1 MLLHRKPSCTL
12 VVPAE
17 DSTGTGAHNYQ
28 PSEQTWLPNKHICA
42 LSLLRLIPVFPLSA
56 CRAFHS
62 FVLLGPGAS
71 WLKLDWGRASFTAS
85 EREERLLHASLD
97 LFSLANFPPLLAVPY
112 TSGPF
117 RVPWR
122 LSLFRS
128 AFLSNA
134 ILSHRCPWTLQST
147 PFPLQTITARPHP
160 ILQFEFACMGCDL
173 ALVQWG
179 RLQQLGDKICIW

>member
-1 MLLHRKPSCTL
+1 MPLHRKPSCKL
-12 VVPAE
+12 DVPAE
-17 DSTGTGAHNYQ
+17 DSTGTASHNYQ

-42 LSLLRLIPVFPLSA
+42 LSLLRLIPCFSPV
-56 CRAFHS
+56 CRAFYS

-97 LFSLANFPPLLAVPY
+97 LFSLANFPPLLAVLY

-134 ILSHRCPWTLQST
+134 ILSHSCPCTLQST
-147 PFPLQTITARPHP
+147 QFPLQTITARPHP
-160 ILQFEFACMGCDL
+160 ILQYEFACMGCDL
-173 ALVQWG
+173 ALVQWA
-179 RLQQLGDKICIW
+179 RLQQLGDKN